1 VEGGLEIFDLPL
13 PAVVSA
19 QKGLN
24 EPRYPTLKGIM
35 GAKKKEI
42 KEVKADALGIKPEA
56 PQLSVVKLEALP
68 ARPPGRIIPGEVK
81 EAVSELVRS
90 LREEAKAI

>member
-1 VEGGLEIFDLPL
+1 VEGGLEVFEAPL
-13 PAVVSA
+13 PAVLTC

-42 KEVKADALGIKPEA
+42 KDVKAGDLGIDA
-56 PQLSVVKLEALP
+56 GGGQLSVVALEALP
-68 ARPPGRIIPGEVK
+68 PRPPGRVIAGDVATAVK
-81 EAVSELVRS
+81 ELVRA